1 MKCPKYKSLMVSE
14 QFSDYEQSGELNFSG
29 WRCLSCGLILDPII
43 LMHRARKKD
52 GRTTDLLKE
61 ILAGVGK

>member
-1 MKCPKYKSLMVSE
+1 MVSE
-14 QFSDYEQSGELNFSG
+14 QFSDYAQSGELNFSG

-43 LMHRARKKD
+43 LMHRARNND